1 MFLARISN
9 HQTLVL
15 STERPEQPI
24 HHPQVYIIGRLK
36 NRQSFSLS
44 AAAAERALNYAPA
57 ALY

>member
-15 STERPEQPI
+15 STERPEQRPI

-44 AAAAERALNYAPA
+44 AVTKAP
-57 ALY
+57 